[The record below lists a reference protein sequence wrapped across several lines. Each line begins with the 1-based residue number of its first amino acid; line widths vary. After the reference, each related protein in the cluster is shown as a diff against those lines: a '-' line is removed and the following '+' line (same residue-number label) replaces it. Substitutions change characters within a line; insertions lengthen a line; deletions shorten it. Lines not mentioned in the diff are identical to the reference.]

1 MYLENKIKINFVLW
15 KCRKTFSFLLLD
27 AFTAIAR
34 RKSAAGR
41 SSIEARLDALG
52 LSQILDILDDNTP
65 IAIHILGAHGPG
77 VQDFRR
83 ADVALISD
91 PVALVERIAVVQR
104 VIEMVFLHIGHS
116 IDQIVGRLIRN
127 LGVLLHNNR
136 VVLDGLLQ

>member
-1 MYLENKIKINFVLW
+1 M
-15 KCRKTFSFLLLD
+15 SFLLLD
-27 AFTAIAR
+27 TFTAIAG

-52 LSQILDILDDNTP
+52 LSQILDILNDNTP
-65 IAIHILGAHGPG
+65 IAIHILGAHWPG
-77 VQDFRR
+77 VQDFRG

-104 VIEMVFLHIGHS
+104 VIEMIFLHIGHS